1 MLTILHIITGL
12 LFVYCS
18 LAVLYFLIFSIAGKL
33 YRSATYPPASPRKN
47 IAILIP
53 AYRENEIIYDT
64 VKAAVQHPY
73 PPAHFRVFVAADQ
86 LFPETVDRL
95 RTTGAV
101 VHTVQFRNSTKA
113 RSLNALLNSIPDGQY
128 DIALI
133 LDADNIMAAGALEQV
148 NSAFQAG
155 FQAVQLHRKAKNE
168 QNSIAL
174 LDGISEAINNH
185 IFRKGHRAL
194 GLSSHTIGS
203 GMAFDFQQL
212 KAIYNNPHILDNPAC
227 DREVDLGF
235 VRKGIAIE
243 FIEDAMVL
251 DEKVSDLQVFQRQRT
266 RWMESQLSTIKLF
279 LKTPATLRSIDFWN
293 KFFGLFL
300 PPRILLLGIFPLM
313 LIVYAAGKWMSDVN
327 WVYPPL
333 PWFAV
338 LFTAYC
344 IALLIA
350 LPSRYFTAKTLKAF
364 LALTPL
370 FLMYLRA
377 LFKLKPTRKEFLHT
391 PKSYKNER

>member
-1 MLTILHIITGL
+1 MLILHLITGF

-18 LAVLYFLIFSIAGKL
+18 IAVLYFLIFSIAGKI
-33 YRSATYPPASPRKN
+33 YRSATYPPASNRKN
-47 IAILIP
+47 IAVLIP
-53 AYRENEIIYDT
+53 AYRENDIIYET
-64 VKAAVQHPY
+64 VKAAVQHAY
-73 PPAHFRVFVAADQ
+73 PAAHFRVFVAADQ
-86 LFPETVDRL
+86 LFPETIERL
-95 RTTGAV
+95 RSTGAEV
-101 VHTVQFRNSTKA
+101 LEVNFSNSTKA
-113 RSLNALLNSIPDGQY
+113 RSLNALLSSIPDGLY

-133 LDADNIMAAGALEQV
+133 LDADNIMTAGALEQV

-155 FQAVQLHRKAKNE
+155 FRAVQLHRKAKNE

-203 GMAFDFQQL
+203 GMAFDFQHL
-212 KAIYNNPHILDNPAC
+212 KAIYSNPHILDNPAC

-235 VRKGIAIE
+235 IREDITIE
-243 FIEDAMVL
+243 FIEDAIVL

-266 RWMESQLSTIKLF
+266 RWMESQLSSLKLF
-279 LKTPATLRSIDFWN
+279 LKTPASQRNTDFWN

-300 PPRILLLGIFPLM
+300 PPRILLLGIFPFM
-313 LIVYAAGKWMSDVN
+313 LLVYAAGKWINGAN

-333 PWFAV
+333 HWFAL
-338 LFTAYC
+338 LFTVYA
-344 IALLIA
+344 IALLLA
-350 LPSRYFTAKTLKAF
+350 LPYRYFTAKTLKAF
-364 LALTPL
+364 LALFPL

-377 LFKLKPTRKEFLHT
+377 LFKLKPSRKEFLHT